1 MNILIAMDSLKGS
14 LSSLEANESV
24 KTGLLQ
30 ADPKFRIQTV
40 PIADGGQ
47 GTVEA
52 LVYATNGHFVE
63 TVVTGPLGNR
73 IAAKYGIL
81 GEEDSAV
88 IEVAEACGLPLLQKE
103 QLNPQITT
111 TYGVGELILDA
122 LNKGCRHFIIGLGG
136 SATNDAGIGMLQ
148 ALGYQF
154 LNREGQEVGFG
165 GGQLEEIAKID
176 SKHVSDKV
184 KKATFR
190 VACDVNNPLY
200 GTNGAAYIYG
210 PQKGA
215 TPEMIQELDNGLRHF
230 ANVVFEQMG
239 LDLQNIAGAGA
250 AGGLGAAFAGFL
262 NSRLQ
267 SGVQLI
273 LDINKLERKL
283 MNVDL
288 VITGEGKL
296 DGQTSMGKAPAGIAN
311 LAKKRGIP
319 VIALAGDITDGQ
331 RSLYDSG
338 ITAYFAIV
346 GGPVS
351 LEVALDRDVTRE
363 NLMRTA
369 EQIGRVWAT
378 ASLNRS
384 RDYETKKK

>member
-14 LSSLEANESV
+14 LSSLEANEAV
-24 KTGLLQ
+24 KTGLSQ
-30 ADPKFRIQTV
+30 ADPKFKIQSV
-40 PIADGGQ
+40 PVADGGE

-52 LVYATNGHFVE
+52 LVYATNGRIVE
-63 TVVTGPLGNR
+63 TIVTGPLGDR

-81 GEEDSAV
+81 GEQETAV
-88 IEVAEACGLPLLQKE
+88 IEVAEACGLPLLLKE
-103 QLNPQITT
+103 QLNPHITT

-122 LNKGCRHFIIGLGG
+122 LDKGCHHFIIGLGG
-136 SATNDAGIGMLQ
+136 SSTNDAGIGMLQ

-154 LNREGQEVGFG
+154 LNREGEEVGFG
-165 GGQLEEIAKID
+165 GGQLEEIAKIN
-176 SKHVSDKV
+176 SRLVSDQV
-184 KKATFR
+184 KKAVFR

-200 GTNGAAYIYG
+200 GANGAAYIYG

-215 TPEMIQELDNGLRHF
+215 TPEMIQELDSGLRHF

-239 LDLQNIAGAGA
+239 VDLQNIAGAGA

-283 MNVDL
+283 TNVDL

-296 DGQTSMGKAPAGIAN
+296 DGQTSMGKAPAGIAT
-311 LAKKRGIP
+311 LAKERGIP

-338 ITAYFAIV
+338 ITAYFTIV
-346 GGPVS
+346 GGPVT
-351 LEVALDRDVTRE
+351 LEKALEREVARE
-363 NLMRTA
+363 NLTRTA
-369 EQIGRVWAT
+369 EQIGRVWGQ
-378 ASLNRS
+378 ASLNRLK
-384 RDYETKKK
+384 DYGTKHE